1 MAPLTRWRRMLDA
14 SREEAVLAVK
24 LFNDPTGERSLEA
37 FVVHM
42 HLAWLYLLQAEWTKA
57 GMDYRVPNPARKG
70 WFKKIDGEHQTP
82 SLEWFVKEKW
92 NDGSAVRANL
102 EFFVRLRNKI
112 EHRHSGSNDA
122 LSTVI
127 SGQCHALL
135 LNYEEGIV
143 SVGGQ
148 RDSLATVLRFPV
160 FVGGFTD
167 HGKDSIVKLTNSLPA
182 DLRTFLADYDK
193 SLNNAVSR
201 DPGYCLRLSVVLEK
215 GNRKGDLSMQYLK
228 MDDMDEE
235 ARKVLEDAA
244 AKGVMITHTK
254 QVQIA
259 NLGLLKAGTMKDN
272 VAAALPYVFN
282 MSHFTAAYKIGK
294 FRPPNGAPNPH
305 ETREDFAIYD
315 EAHNDYTYTPA
326 YQKYLIKK
334 CATVSGFKTTTGREA
349 VLKADAPSGVT
360 P

>member
-14 SREEAVLAVK
+14 SKEEAVLAVK

-57 GMDYRVPNPARKG
+57 RKDYRVPDPAHKG

-92 NDGSAVRANL
+92 SDGSAVRANL
-102 EFFVRLRNKI
+102 EFFIRLRNKI

-148 RDSLATVLRFPV
+148 DDSLATVLRFPV

-182 DLRTFLADYDK
+182 DLRTFLAEYDK

-215 GNRKGDLSMQYLK
+215 GNRKGDLSLQFIN
-228 MDDMDEE
+228 MDDLDES
-235 ARKVLEDAA
+235 AQHAIEDAA
-244 AKGVMITHTK
+244 ARGVLITQSK
-254 QVQIA
+254 QVPVS
-259 NLGLLKAGTMKDN
+259 NLGHMKARTIQKN
-272 VAAALPYVFN
+272 VQAAIPFTFN
-282 MSHFTAAYKIGK
+282 MNHFTLAHQLGE
-294 FRPPNGAPNPH
+294 FRPANGDPAP
-305 ETREDFAIYD
+305 EKTRHDFVVYD
-315 EAHNDYTYTPA
+315 AAHKDYTYTPA

-334 CATVSGFKTTTGREA
+334 CSTADGFKSTTGR
-349 VLKADAPSGVT
+349 DAAPKKEKVA
-360 P
+360 PK

>member
-14 SREEAVLAVK
+14 SKEEAVLAVK

-57 GMDYRVPNPARKG
+57 RKDYRIPDPTHKG

-92 NDGSAVRANL
+92 DGGSAIRANL
-102 EFFVRLRNKI
+102 EFFIKLRNKV

-135 LNYEEGIV
+135 LNFEEGV
-143 SVGGQ
+143 VAVGGQ
-148 RDSLATVLRFPV
+148 SDSLATVLRFPV

-182 DLRTFLADYDK
+182 DLRTFLAEYDK
-193 SLNNAVSR
+193 SLNNAISR

-215 GNRKGDLSMQYLK
+215 GNRKGDLSLQFIN
-228 MDDMDEE
+228 MDDLDEN
-235 ARKVLEDAA
+235 ARQGIEEAA
-244 AKGVMITHTK
+244 AKGMLIKESK
-254 QVQIA
+254 QVPVS
-259 NLGLLKAGTMKDN
+259 NLGHMKAGVIKEK
-272 VAAALPYVFN
+272 VQAAIPYVFN
-282 MSHFTAAYKIGK
+282 MNHFTAAHQIGK
-294 FRPPNGAPNPH
+294 FRPPNGDPKP
-305 ETREDFAIYD
+305 EKTRHDFVLYD
-315 EAHNDYTYTPA
+315 AAHKDYTYTPA
-326 YQKYLIKK
+326 YQKYQIKK
-334 CATVSGFKTTTGREA
+334 CSTPDGFRAVTGR
-349 VLKADAPSGVT
+349 DAKPKQSKDT
-360 P
+360 A